1 VWPLRAYLD
10 AIKRAKPAICRLLQ
24 EVRCAALLLHETVW
38 RVFAYLKACAQF
50 LLEPRGHV
58 EPPADEFFHKPEA
71 MSRIKLGLPK
81 TFYESPN
88 CVSANV
94 FWSTRVSRADIFATV
109 QLMQGTAPIETLG
122 YFA

>member
-1 VWPLRAYLD
+1 MWPLRAYLD

-58 EPPADEFFHKPEA
+58 EPPDDEFFHKPAKGYVENKA
-71 MSRIKLGLPK
+71 RPAENILRIAELRLCQCVLVDARLP
-81 TFYESPN
+81 S
-88 CVSANV
+88 
-94 FWSTRVSRADIFATV
+94 
-109 QLMQGTAPIETLG
+109 
-122 YFA
+122 